1 MAHEGEEG
9 GDTECFV
16 AVADDLQGDGIVVE
30 EDTEP
35 GDEGVDGDH
44 PENANDTVTKEDP
57 VSEPRVGER
66 GTADWGLGGR
76 THWRCSIGL
85 L

>member
-9 GDTECFV
+9 GDTEGFV
-16 AVADDLQGDGIVVE
+16 AVADNFEKDRIMIE

-35 GDEGVDGDH
+35 GDDGVNGDH
-44 PENANDTVTKEDP
+44 PQDTDDTVPESNPISDSSALVASSFKNQ
-57 VSEPRVGER
+57 
-66 GTADWGLGGR
+66 
-76 THWRCSIGL
+76 THWRCSMGL